1 MGWPEVVLVV
11 WVALAGLALWS
22 LIDILSRDRTEWPKS
37 PSISRTAWLLIILI
51 TGGVGGI
58 AYVFLACRRLLAEMS
73 SSIEDFTDE
82 ARLRASVYATGESV
96 DTVVQEVRRIWL
108 GRSVASIREFLAEQD
123 VVVEG
128 PDLFDTDGLVPPAP
142 GPDSSL
148 I

>member
-1 MGWPEVVLVV
+1 
-11 WVALAGLALWS
+11 
-22 LIDILSRDRTEWPKS
+22 
-37 PSISRTAWLLIILI
+37 
-51 TGGVGGI
+51 
-58 AYVFLACRRLLAEMS
+58 MS